1 MKPILVKD
9 IRQLLHGELISGLD
23 TWYVRNAI
31 YYKRH
36 DLTKRNTLLFVSRG
50 DSINWQEINNKG
62 PALIIT
68 DKPHAELKDAM
79 SNTTVLR
86 VGSLVQAYWS
96 FMDYYRKQFSIPVVA
111 ITGTCGKTTT
121 KEMMKHILSIDRN
134 VQASISSKNEPRQSL
149 PYLTGISDQTDAAV
163 FELGL
168 GNSGN
173 IKHQCLI
180 YQPTI
185 GIITNIG
192 VHHLDGCGSLEGYI
206 KAKSEI
212 VSGVGNGGT
221 LILNAEDPNTKKVSL
236 RNFKGKVIYFGVS
249 KKADFRASNMEFAN
263 NGMNFSIHYLKK
275 TYKAFIP
282 GYGEHQVYNALAAI
296 AAVHE
301 MGMDLDI
308 AIPQLATFQNMSRH
322 LEFSK
327 GIGGSTIIDD
337 TWTNNPTSVKAAL
350 DVLDSIGA
358 DKNII
363 LVLGDINRLGNFEK
377 KYHAEIGSLVAQKNI
392 HTLITIGSKAEE
404 IARKALMDGTKADV
418 HVFRDTEGVMKVLKP
433 KLNDQAI
440 LLIKGPMSSRSMIDF
455 ANQLKKNEE

>member
-9 IRQLLHGELISGLD
+9 IRNLLQGELISGSD

-50 DSINWQEINNKG
+50 DSINWQEVNNKG
-62 PALIIT
+62 PALVIT
-68 DKPHAELKDAM
+68 DKPYAELKDAM
-79 SNTTVLR
+79 SNTTIMKVS
-86 VGSLVQAYWS
+86 SLVQAYWS
-96 FMDYYRKQFSIPVVA
+96 FMDYYRKLFQIPVVA

-121 KEMMKHILSIDRN
+121 KEMMKHILSVDRN

-149 PYLTGISDQTDAAV
+149 PYLTGISDHTDAAV

-212 VSGVGNGGT
+212 VSGIEKGGT
-221 LILNAEDPNTKKVSL
+221 LILNAEDLNTKKVSL
-236 RNFKGKVIYFGVS
+236 RNFKGKIVYFGVS
-249 KKADFRASNMEFAN
+249 KKADFRASSIEFAN
-263 NGMNFSIHYLKK
+263 NGMSFSVNYLNK

-301 MGMDLDI
+301 MGLDLDV
-308 AIPQLATFQNMSRH
+308 AIPRLATFKNMSRH

-350 DVLDSIGA
+350 NVLDSIGA
-358 DKNII
+358 DKNVI

-404 IARKALMDGTKADV
+404 IARTALADGTKADV
-418 HVFRDTEGVMKVLKP
+418 HIFKDIQGVMKLIKP
-433 KLNDQAI
+433 LLNDEAI

-455 ANQLKKNEE
+455 AKQLKKNGD